1 MNLVILLAGSSEIFR
16 DKGQKYPK
24 PLLEIQGRAV
34 IDRVVENLKPL
45 MDCSDNVVF
54 LIRKD
59 DDQKFHLSDIIN
71 LLVPKSKVLLV
82 NGDTSGAACTALLS
96 VEHVDNVKPL
106 LLVNGDQIIDAD
118 YLSFVKSFSN
128 EGVDGG
134 TVVFQSVHPRWS
146 YVRIDDNGYVTESA
160 EKKPISNNATAGFY
174 YYKRADLFFKYA
186 ERMIMKD
193 AHVDGK
199 FFVCPVFNE
208 MILDQRLI
216 KTTRI
221 KSEQYHSLMTP
232 ELIDDYKNF
241 LERVEE

>member
-1 MNLVILLAGSSEIFR
+1 MNLVILLAGSSEIFK

-24 PLLEIQGRAV
+24 PLVEIQGRVV

-45 MDCSDNVVF
+45 MGCSDKVVF

-59 DDQKFHLSDIIN
+59 DDQKFHLSDVIN
-71 LLVPKSKVLLV
+71 LLVPKSRVLLV
-82 NGDTSGAACTALLS
+82 NGETSGAACTALLS
-96 VEHVDNVKPL
+96 VEHVDNMKPL

-118 YLSFVKSFSN
+118 YLSFLKVFSKK
-128 EGVDGG
+128 GVDGG

-146 YVRIDDNGYVTESA
+146 YVRIDDNGQVTESA

-174 YYKRADLFFKYA
+174 YYKKANLFFKYA

-193 AHVDGK
+193 AHINGK

-208 MILDQRLI
+208 MILDQKVI
-216 KTTRI
+216 KTKKI
-221 KSEQYHSLMTP
+221 KPEQYHSLMTP
-232 ELIDDYKNF
+232 ELIKDYKKF
-241 LERVEE
+241 IERGEE